1 MLVLGAAG
9 GVGTAAVQIAKAAGA
24 RVIAAA
30 SSDAKC
36 SFLRGLGADETINY
50 ASTSLRDA
58 LKAMTNGKGPDIVYD
73 PVGGDLAEP
82 AFRSI
87 GWRGR
92 YLVIGFAGGSIPAL
106 PWNLAL
112 LKGASIVGVFWG
124 DFVRREPENSA
135 KGMAELARW
144 YAEGKIKPAID
155 QRLPMR
161 ELPAAYARM
170 ATRKVQGK
178 VLMVNE

>member
-1 MLVLGAAG
+1 M
-9 GVGTAAVQIAKAAGA
+9 
-24 RVIAAA
+24 
-30 SSDAKC
+30 
-36 SFLRGLGADETINY
+36 
-50 ASTSLRDA
+50 RDT
-58 LKAMTNGKGPDIVYD
+58 LKELTGGKGPDVVYD

-87 GWRGR
+87 AWRGR
-92 YLVIGFAGGSIPAL
+92 YLVIGFAQGGIPAL

-124 DFVRREPENSA
+124 DFVRREPEASA
-135 KGMAELARW
+135 RGMTELAKW

-155 QRLPMR
+155 LRLPMR

-178 VLMVNE
+178 VLMVNA